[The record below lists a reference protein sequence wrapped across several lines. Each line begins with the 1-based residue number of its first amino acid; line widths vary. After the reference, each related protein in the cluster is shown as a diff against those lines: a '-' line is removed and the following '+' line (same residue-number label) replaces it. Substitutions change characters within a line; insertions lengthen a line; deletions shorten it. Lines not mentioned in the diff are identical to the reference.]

1 MKLESFTVRNFMCF
15 GENGST
21 IHFAPI
27 TMLYGANNSGKTA
40 LLKAMQL
47 GRDILIEGRL
57 TESLGPFPYFVHR
70 QDITRKI
77 TLIFGTDEG
86 EVKIEIFW
94 DADADEPF
102 VMVGATTKDVLEYVR
117 KRVRRAVFMKRR
129 EHCPRDLSGISENEW
144 CNGLVAWR
152 LLRESKELRDLVN
165 AEMKR
170 VCGDDWD
177 GELMDMMGELV
188 FVKTKEERC

>member
-1 MKLESFTVRNFMCF
+1 MKLQSFTVKNFMCF
-15 GENGST
+15 GEDGST

-47 GRDILIEGRL
+47 GRDILIESRL

-86 EVKIEIFW
+86 EVKIEVMW
-94 DADADEPF
+94 DADAEEPF
-102 VMVGATTKDVLEYVR
+102 VMIDATTKDVLEHVK
-117 KRVRRAVFMKRR
+117 KRVRRAVFMTRR
-129 EHCPRDLSGISENEW
+129 GHCPRDLSSIGKEEW
-144 CNGLVAWR
+144 RNGLAAWR
-152 LLRESKELRDLVN
+152 LLSESKELRNLVN

-177 GELMDMMGELV
+177 GELVDMMGELV
-188 FVKTKEERC
+188 FRKTKGE